1 MAQEGRGASLSLP
14 ALGSRAAA
22 SVRHGPLFLATPLGG
37 ELLLKAERT
46 RGRRENAQSPWTWVV
61 FAHPPPP
68 TQLNVSVVLL
78 SLRSTPTYLCAHS
91 AAASDQKSGIN
102 HEGRVSGW
110 GGWTALQGSWLCEG
124 RGPISS
130 ALSPHGHPVP
140 LRPRD
145 FWAQTQA
152 GSSAFFEIKH

>member
-14 ALGSRAAA
+14 ALGSRTAA
-22 SVRHGPLFLATPLGG
+22 SVQHGPLFLATLLGG

-102 HEGRVSGW
+102 HEGCVSGW
-110 GGWTALQGSWLCEG
+110 GRGLLCKAPGSVKDEDSSLQPCPHMGT
-124 RGPISS
+124 
-130 ALSPHGHPVP
+130 LS
-140 LRPRD
+140 R
-145 FWAQTQA
+145 
-152 GSSAFFEIKH
+152 